1 MKRIL
6 TEWRK
11 YLAERK
17 GANIETLRLIA
28 ANPGSCVNDQGYYS
42 GKDTADCK
50 QQRAAKVKGAAGVDK
65 KIKASLGPE
74 TKVQWN
80 FCQGKKDGTL
90 VRGMK
95 GYMCRGGTAVDAASA
110 GRGEE
115 RQRLLQT
122 KFNKLYNKARKE
134 MQKAFPA
141 VQKIYNEKV
150 FNLDEKERD
159 DFKDLIEY
167 ALIAGFGD
175 VKPDDIKT
183 TFNPDHSGPSHVPWH
198 PDQSSADK
206 KSKYQANYLKFKKK
220 RSDLLLKTI
229 TAIGFDDIAG
239 TPETPPAVFAP
250 IARGYQTLMK
260 FLRSNE
266 RALQAAY
273 NFHLAAM

>member
-1 MKRIL
+1 MQKLL

-17 GANIETLRLIA
+17 GADIKTLRLIA

-42 GKDTADCK
+42 GKETADCK

-95 GYMCRGGTAVDAASA
+95 GYVCRRGSA
-110 GRGEE
+110 RISQLGDILINQDPGKHNE
-115 RQRLLQT
+115 
-122 KFNKLYNKARKE
+122 LYNKARKE
-134 MQKAFPA
+134 MQRGLHA
-141 VQKIYNEKV
+141 VQKIDYKNS

-206 KSKYQANYLKFKKK
+206 KNKYQANYLKFKKR
-220 RSDLLLKTI
+220 RSDLFLKVRK
-229 TAIGFDDIAG
+229 AMYLQASRPGRRNR
-239 TPETPPAVFAP
+239 EY
-250 IARGYQTLMK
+250 RTLIK
-260 FLRSNE
+260 FLRSG
-266 RALQAAY
+266 RAALDAAY
-273 NFHLAAM
+273 NFHLVVM